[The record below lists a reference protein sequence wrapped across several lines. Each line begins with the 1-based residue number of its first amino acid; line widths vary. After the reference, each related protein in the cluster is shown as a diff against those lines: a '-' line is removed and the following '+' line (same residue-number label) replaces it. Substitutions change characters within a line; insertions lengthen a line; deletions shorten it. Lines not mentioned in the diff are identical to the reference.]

1 MLHIITPVTFAPSL
15 LFIEPVPL
23 PAPQW
28 NTSAPSYK
36 CRSCRCEPL
45 GAGWHT
51 PHHVCWVD
59 CVPALRRA
67 VVGEPSYIMSDYGSG
82 LTMNP
87 NTPRLPRSPE
97 GVSQGQVF
105 QPQEADEPLG
115 AKSLLLRF
123 VLDRPPALVMPIT
136 IGDNENAKGLMDL
149 CHRLAAQASFQLHV
163 DMTDTLY
170 YGEGGRV
177 VEGET
182 LEPPPLYSE
191 PAAPEPAV
199 ISSSSTGKKR
209 RCLDSPSLES
219 FTPDSTAP
227 PSLKAM
233 RALLDYSLASFKQE
247 LKQELRQELK
257 QAFDDSL
264 AAYKQDVAEK
274 LQETEACI
282 VSTVRSEFNDHW
294 ADMEQSMMD
303 RVREEM
309 AEAQEDIM

>member
-1 MLHIITPVTFAPSL
+1 MPRKKT
-15 LFIEPVPL
+15 
-23 PAPQW
+23 
-28 NTSAPSYK
+28 
-36 CRSCRCEPL
+36 RGR
-45 GAGWHT
+45 GG
-51 PHHVCWVD
+51 
-59 CVPALRRA
+59 RA
-67 VVGEPSYIMSDYGSG
+67 VFYIFIYPERIRELSLD
-82 LTMNP
+82 TNP
-87 NTPRLPRSPE
+87 TT
-97 GVSQGQVF
+97 Q
-105 QPQEADEPLG
+105 PLG

-123 VLDRPPALVMPIT
+123 VLDRPPALVMPMT
-136 IGDNENAKGLMDL
+136 IGDNENAKGLMDS

-163 DMTDTLY
+163 DMYGKRLTVKQLQQLCAAACGNGLSSSERHARTDTLY
-170 YGEGGRV
+170 HGEGGRV

-199 ISSSSTGKKR
+199 ISSSWKKR
-209 RCLDSPSLES
+209 RRLDSPSPES
-219 FTPDSTAP
+219 STPDSTAP

-264 AAYKQDVAEK
+264 AAHKQDVAEK
-274 LQETEACI
+274 LQETEARI
-282 VSTVRSEFNDHW
+282 VSTVRSEFDDHW

-309 AEAQEDIM
+309 AEAQEDIMQNITEQQLTATLTFTHHPLY

>member
-45 GAGWHT
+45 GAG
-51 PHHVCWVD
+51 
-59 CVPALRRA
+59 
-67 VVGEPSYIMSDYGSG
+67 
-82 LTMNP
+82 
-87 NTPRLPRSPE
+87 
-97 GVSQGQVF
+97 
-105 QPQEADEPLG
+105 
-115 AKSLLLRF
+115 
-123 VLDRPPALVMPIT
+123 
-136 IGDNENAKGLMDL
+136 
-149 CHRLAAQASFQLHV
+149 
-163 DMTDTLY
+163 TDTLY